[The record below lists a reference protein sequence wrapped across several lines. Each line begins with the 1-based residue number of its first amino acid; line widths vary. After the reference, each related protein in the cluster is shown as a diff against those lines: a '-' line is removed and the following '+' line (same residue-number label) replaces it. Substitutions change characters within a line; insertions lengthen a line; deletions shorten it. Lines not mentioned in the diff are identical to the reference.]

1 MVVLGRLVIVAVGC
15 CFSQLLVSLP
25 SLVALAVVVGVV
37 NPTYRHRFDLKFR
50 SERNLAWKISV
61 VGLCFC
67 CSRKIGGGFQP
78 SSTNSVV
85 FGVFRSWPLFM
96 LFSACS

>member
-1 MVVLGRLVIVAVGC
+1 MVVLGRLVIVAVGCC

-50 SERNLAWKISV
+50 SERNLAW
-61 VGLCFC
+61 
-67 CSRKIGGGFQP
+67 
-78 SSTNSVV
+78 
-85 FGVFRSWPLFM
+85 
-96 LFSACS
+96 

>member
-50 SERNLAWKISV
+50 SEHNLAW
-61 VGLCFC
+61 
-67 CSRKIGGGFQP
+67 
-78 SSTNSVV
+78 
-85 FGVFRSWPLFM
+85 
-96 LFSACS
+96 